1 MKMIYENNKEFHLT
15 TDKTSYI
22 IKVLPSGHITNLHY
36 GRKIKHR
43 ENFDSLYQNFNT
55 PVGLEVN
62 YSKYIDDFTLNTT
75 KLELSTYGKGDFKEP
90 SIHIEMEN
98 GSRVSDFIYES
109 HKIFQGKYKIEGLPH
124 TFENTTDQKGKN
136 RDEVNS
142 LEITM
147 YDENSDVYVI
157 LQYSVFYYK
166 DVITRS
172 CRIVNGERG
181 IIKIHKAMSMN
192 IDLTHEDCELITLE
206 GKWIREKHI
215 QKQALSKGVYY
226 LDSKRGVSGADHNPF
241 MSIKKKNSDE
251 NNGECYGFALIYS
264 GNHQGLVEV
273 NPHEIIR
280 LQMGIN
286 PFDFSWTLHKEEG
299 FQTPEVIMT
308 FSYEGLNKLS
318 RNFHNIINNNVIPPQ
333 WQHKERSI
341 IFNSWEAVGFDFN
354 EKKLLNLARNA
365 KELGMELFVLDDG
378 WFRGRNDDT
387 SSLGDW
393 MVDDK
398 KLPGGLTQL
407 CHRINEIGLHFGLW
421 VEPEMISEKSE
432 RYRKHPEWAIKLPNR
447 EPSLGRNQLILDMT
461 NPEVREYLYKTLKR
475 IFSSSNIKYVKWDMN
490 RSVTDVYSNYLESWK
505 QMEFHHRYVL
515 GVYELIGRITKEF
528 PHILFESCASGGNR
542 YDLGMLYY
550 MPQTWASDNTD
561 AGERMNIQYGA
572 SLLYPQSTLGA
583 HVGSNPSLQTLRN
596 NSIESR
602 FNVAAFGIL
611 GYELDIT
618 KISNFEGKV
627 IKKQI
632 EFYKKHRKLFQFGEF
647 YRIKSPFKS
656 NQSILMVVS
665 EDKNEGMIG
674 YYQKLQESNMTLET
688 IKLKGLKEDNQYNLY
703 TREQFMNIE
712 QFGELINEFVPFEVR
727 TNGLKGLVHKIVS
740 DNYLFKGENQRIEA
754 YGDEL
759 MYAGFKPYPQF
770 NGGGYNEK
778 VRYIGD
784 FGSRIYYIRT
794 NRTSK

>member
-1 MKMIYENNKEFHLT
+1 MIYYNNKEFHLT

-22 IKVLPSGHITNLHY
+22 IKVLPSGHLSNLHY

-43 ENFDSLYQNFNT
+43 KNFDSLYQNFNT

-62 YSKYIDDFTLNTT
+62 YSREIENFSLNTT
-75 KLELSTYGKGDFKEP
+75 RLELSSYGKGDYKEP
-90 SIHIEMEN
+90 SIHMEMED
-98 GSRVSDFIYES
+98 GTRVSDFLYHS
-109 HKIFQGKYKIEGLPH
+109 HKIFEGKYEIEGLPH
-124 TFENTTDQKGKN
+124 VFENTGERHEKN
-136 RDEVNS
+136 KEKINS
-142 LEITM
+142 LELTM
-147 YDENSDVYVI
+147 YDRSIDVYVI

-172 CRIVNGERG
+172 CRIVNGNKG
-181 IIKIHKAMSMN
+181 KLKIHKVMSMN
-192 IDLTHEDCELITLE
+192 LDFLYEDYELLTLE

-215 QKQALSKGVYY
+215 QKQSLLKGIYY
-226 LDSKRGVSGADHNPF
+226 IDSKRGVSGADHNPL
-241 MSIKKKNSDE
+241 MCIKTKNCDE
-251 NNGECYGFALIYS
+251 YDGECYGFALVYS
-264 GNHQGLVEV
+264 GNHQGVVEI
-273 NPHEIIR
+273 NPHEIMR

-286 PFDFSWTLHKEEG
+286 PFDFCWNLEKG
-299 FQTPEVIMT
+299 DYFQTPEVIMT
-308 FSYEGLNKLS
+308 FSYEGMNRVS
-318 RNFHNIINNNVIPPQ
+318 RNFHNVINNNLIPPK
-333 WQHKERSI
+333 WQYKERSI
-341 IFNSWEAVGFDFN
+341 IFNSWEAVGFEFN

-393 MVDDK
+393 IVDDK
-398 KLPGGLTQL
+398 KLPGGLKQL
-407 CHRINEIGLHFGLW
+407 CDRINKIGLDFGLW
-421 VEPEMISEKSE
+421 VEPEMISENSE
-432 RYRKHPEWAIKLPNR
+432 RFRKHPEWAVKLPNR
-447 EPSLGRNQLILDMT
+447 EPSLGRNQLMLDMT

-475 IFSSSNIKYVKWDMN
+475 VLSSSNIKYVKWDMN
-490 RSVTDVYSNYLESWK
+490 RSITDVYSNYLESWR

-515 GVYELIGRITKEF
+515 GVYELMRRITTEF
-528 PHILFESCASGGNR
+528 SHILFESCASGGNR

-561 AGERMNIQYGA
+561 AGERMNIQYG
-572 SLLYPQSTLGA
+572 SSMLYPQSTLGA
-583 HVGSNPSLQTLRN
+583 HVGSNPSIQTLRN

-602 FNVAAFGIL
+602 FNVASFGVL

-618 KISNFEGKV
+618 KLSNYERKV

-647 YRIKSPFKS
+647 YRIKSPFES
-656 NQSILMVVS
+656 NQSICMVVS
-665 EDKNEGMIG
+665 EDKSDGIIG
-674 YYQKLQESNMTLET
+674 YYQKIQESNMNLES
-688 IKLKGLKEDNQYNLY
+688 IKLKGLKEDSLYCLY

-712 QFGELINEFVPFEVR
+712 QFGELINDYVPFEVS
-727 TNGLKGLVHKIVS
+727 TNGLKGIVHKIVS
-740 DNYLFKGENQRIEA
+740 DNYLFKGENQRIQA

-784 FGSRIYYIRT
+784 FGSRIYYIK
-794 NRTSK
+794 SK